1 VYSQTVEVTLYLIET
16 TPVIQGGDE
25 DAKQHWFLCDA
36 IWNAYKTTDDTQL
49 VEFQMTLQGREL

>member
-1 VYSQTVEVTLYLIET
+1 MTTNPLNEASLKLPLLYR
-16 TPVIQGGDE
+16 VGDE

-36 IWNAYKTTDDTQL
+36 IWNAYKTIDDTQL